1 MNWRQR
7 GGMSRWHGRGPER
20 LWLRLPRPRFRQPEP
35 RSLAGIVAPVL
46 AGLPLASVFFIAAGI
61 VPAVPA
67 ATWAGTPAD
76 VVRLIALMSIAFW
89 HAAVAWT
96 VLLAALG
103 LWALSR

>member
-7 GGMSRWHGRGPER
+7 GRMGRWHGPGPER
-20 LWLRLPRPRFRQPEP
+20 LWRRLPRPRFRQPGL
-35 RSLAGIVAPVL
+35 RSLAGIGALVL

-61 VPAVPA
+61 IPAVPA
-67 ATWAGTPAD
+67 AAWAGTPAD

>member
-1 MNWRQR
+1 MNRRQR
-7 GGMSRWHGRGPER
+7 GGRGRWQGRGPER
-20 LWLRLPRPRFRQPEP
+20 LGLRLPRPRFRQPEP
-35 RSLAGIVAPVL
+35 RSLAGIVALVL
-46 AGLPLASVFFIAAGI
+46 AGLPLASFLCIAAGI

-67 ATWAGTPAD
+67 AAWAGTPAD